1 VQPELHQDRRWK
13 RIAIVL
19 AMVLAVLLICLA
31 LIITG
36 VMKLGFSLM

>member
-1 VQPELHQDRRWK
+1 VQPELHQDRPWK